1 MILIGI
7 LNLKFGNVICNYEIY
22 NFGQSGDKDLK
33 SYFIKKKFQIFD
45 AHSHASVDKTNNA
58 CFI

>member
-7 LNLKFGNVICNYEIY
+7 LNLKFFNVICNYEIY
-22 NFGQSGDKDLK
+22 NFNQSGDKDWK

-45 AHSHASVDKTNNA
+45 GHSHTSVDKTNNA

>member
-7 LNLKFGNVICNYEIY
+7 LNLKFFNVICNYKIY
-22 NFGQSGDKDLK
+22 NFGQSRDKDWK
-33 SYFIKKKFQIFD
+33 SYFTKKKFQIFD
-45 AHSHASVDKTNNA
+45 AHCYTSVVKTNNA